1 MDSRLSVSF
10 SAVVAFIDS
19 VAICLCCIA
28 SVFSGFFVS
37 FFRCRE
43 VLVLDFF
50 FFLSFSGGRKTSVL
64 VRVWWI
70 NHAMFFSYFCS
81 CPRPLILWRCL
92 FSGVLFVVLL
102 CLFFLPLCA
111 FLSLFSPAFRW
122 TWRRPC
128 TKLAWICDLPK
139 VYAVAKEC
147 TERLSPEDYGV
158 RLGKHFLTT
167 YPEVCSWNL
176 VVVRERLQS
185 LLNFSF
191 SSSSSF
197 LWRVGFCSQQFPPF
211 CLHRLSQARR

>member
-1 MDSRLSVSF
+1 VLHCFCVLWLF
-10 SAVVAFIDS
+10 
-19 VAICLCCIA
+19 CL
-28 SVFSGFFVS
+28 FLS
-37 FFRCRE
+37 FFRCRKA
-43 VLVLDFF
+43 LVLDFF
-50 FFLSFSGGRKTSVL
+50 FFLFFLFFGGRKTSVL
-64 VRVWWI
+64 VKSLVNQSCDVLLVLLLLSSSSYSWW
-70 NHAMFFSYFCS
+70 
-81 CPRPLILWRCL
+81 CL
-92 FSGVLFVVLL
+92 FSGLLFVVLL
-102 CLFFLPLCA
+102 CLFFLPSCA
-111 FLSLFSPAFRW
+111 FLSFFSPAFRW

-128 TKLAWICDLPK
+128 TKLAWICELLK